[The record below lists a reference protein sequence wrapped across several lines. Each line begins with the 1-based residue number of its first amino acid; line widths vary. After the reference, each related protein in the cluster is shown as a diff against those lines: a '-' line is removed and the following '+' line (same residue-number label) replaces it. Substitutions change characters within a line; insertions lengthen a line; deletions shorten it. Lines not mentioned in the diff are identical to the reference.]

1 MRTLSVIVPMYNES
15 DVLPLFVDRLRPVL
29 DKLGTTYEVVA
40 VDDGSTDDT
49 ATQLQRIRRTWPE
62 LRLVRLRAN
71 AGHQAAL
78 SAGLAASDGQW
89 TVSLDADLQDP
100 PEVIPD
106 MLAAAEKHDA
116 DVVYAVRNDR
126 STDSTF
132 KRTTAGLFYR
142 LMGSLS
148 TQAGPNNAGD
158 FRLMSRVTVD
168 AVLGLPEHNRVLRLV
183 VPELGFPSTT
193 VEYRR
198 EERAAG
204 DSKYPLAKMLRLS
217 LDAITGASIAPL
229 RLATW
234 LGLVGFV
241 ASLGL
246 VAYALI
252 AWGSG
257 QVVSGW
263 TSTLAA
269 VAGVGAVQLLCLGIV
284 GEYLGRLYT
293 QNQQRPTYYVAYDSG
308 AVASESRPVDVRTP
322 ADVRGSRARQEVLEV
337 SRRGT
342 TAEFERDKDV
352 TWEKTGRV
360 TGSYEP
366 ASSADLPATIDIT
379 TTSRRRTSY
388 PRATED
394 SPTSSGTTPG
404 SYDGPVSDYATS
416 ATKERRAEILD
427 IVGAE
432 RRQRRTLPPVD
443 VTTTDGASA
452 DSPSRVVIPEVS
464 HSSAASGENRDSGQ
478 ATSPKTSSADSSHKS
493 PYFFA

>member
-29 DKLGTTYEVVA
+29 DQLGATYEVVA

-78 SAGLAASDGQW
+78 SAGLAAADGLW

-126 STDSTF
+126 STDTTF

-142 LMGSLS
+142 LMESLS
-148 TQAGPNNAGD
+148 THAGPSNAGD

-193 VEYRR
+193 VNYRR

-234 LGLVGFV
+234 LGLIGFV

-308 AVASESRPVDVRTP
+308 AIASDTGTIDVRSTSG
-322 ADVRGSRARQEVLEV
+322 VRTSPQEHVTDEI
-337 SRRGT
+337 SRRGRSES
-342 TAEFERDKDV
+342 AH
-352 TWEKTGRV
+352 KTESASS
-360 TGSYEP
+360 TP
-366 ASSADLPATIDIT
+366 ASSVDLPGTIDIT
-379 TTSRRRTSY
+379 TSSRRASSIRSTDVTKLESGASATS
-388 PRATED
+388 PD
-394 SPTSSGTTPG
+394 FGTA
-404 SYDGPVSDYATS
+404 DRATS
-416 ATKERRAEILD
+416 AARERRAEILD

-432 RRQRRTLPPVD
+432 RRQRRTLPPID
-443 VTTTDGASA
+443 VATSERPAASPA
-452 DSPSRVVIPEVS
+452 DVVIPEVS
-464 HSSAASGENRDSGQ
+464 HHVASAGAAHDTSTGTASTPTFASTSKPDSP
-478 ATSPKTSSADSSHKS
+478 AESADGSGKP